1 MTVSLLECV
10 PNFSEGR
17 DLKVLEALVDAM
29 TGVSGVAVLGAEMD
43 ADHHRAV
50 VTMAGPAE
58 ALIEAVLAAAEVALA
73 AIDLR
78 EHRGVHRRMGAMD
91 VCPFVPIGDTPMS
104 LAVNAARALA
114 ARLGQSLDLPVF
126 LYGEACQRPERRV
139 LGAVRNL
146 EFETLCE
153 LVGTD
158 PDFAP
163 DHGPPRMHPSAGAFA
178 VGARPFLIAYNVNLR
193 SSDVGVARRIA
204 HRIRERDGGLTG
216 VQALGFLL
224 AGSDRAQV
232 STNLLDYR
240 RTGLCQVF
248 DAVQAEARSQGVE
261 IEASEVVGLLP
272 ADALDQAIAEH
283 ILLPAFDPERRILE
297 RRLAAVG
304 MG

>member
-1 MTVSLLECV
+1 MIASLLECV

-17 DLKVLEALVDAM
+17 DPKVLEALVAAM
-29 TGVSGVAVLGAEMD
+29 AAIPGVAVLDHEMD

-50 VTMAGPAE
+50 VTIAGPAQGVLE
-58 ALIEAVLAAAEVALA
+58 ASLAAAEVALE

-91 VCPFVPIGDTPMS
+91 VCPLVPIGEAPMS
-104 LAVNAARALA
+104 LAIQTARDLA
-114 ARLGQSLDLPVF
+114 ARLGAALDLPVF

-139 LGAVRNL
+139 LAAVRNL

-158 PDFAP
+158 PDYVP
-163 DHGPPRMHPSAGAFA
+163 DHGPASMHPSGGACA
-178 VGARPFLIAYNVNLR
+178 VGARPFLIAYNINLR
-193 SSDVGVARRIA
+193 SSEVGLARKIA
-204 HRIRERDGGLTG
+204 GRIRERGGGLKG

-224 AGSDRAQV
+224 PGSDRAQV

-240 RTGLCQVF
+240 RIGLCQVF
-248 DAVQAEARSQGVE
+248 DAVQTEARSLGVE
-261 IEASEVVGLLP
+261 IEASEMIGLVP
-272 ADALDQAIAEH
+272 ADALDETIAEH
-283 ILLPAFDPERRILE
+283 ILLPAFDPDRRIFE

-304 MG
+304 LG